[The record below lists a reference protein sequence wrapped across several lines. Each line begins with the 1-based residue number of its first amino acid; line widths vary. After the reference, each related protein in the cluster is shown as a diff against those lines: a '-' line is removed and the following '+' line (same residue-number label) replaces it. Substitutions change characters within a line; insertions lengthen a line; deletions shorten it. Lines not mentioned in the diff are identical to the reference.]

1 MKTKLFK
8 TTVLAIALLV
18 AFAGCEKAIEDLQET
33 IDSGEDD
40 AYVQTAVAS
49 AFDVVE
55 DLGTTDARLM
65 KTGNSILPG
74 AANVVF
80 LDSVMDANGVEYFVD
95 FGPLPGL
102 LCNDGKWRA
111 GKINVKLN
119 KKYSEIGAVGVAEM
133 TETEPFYAGTETVKT
148 QLSGKLTASRL
159 ALNSINLL
167 AENIKA
173 TYQSRTIE
181 AAGNYTIIRTVG
193 MADPG
198 ALGDEYE
205 LTGSGSGVNRNG
217 KNYTVTVAE
226 TLVKKIQDGCADTFV
241 NGIIEIKNE
250 DAKKPLKI
258 DFDPDNDQAC
268 DNKVKITLS
277 NGFSQTIN
285 L

>member
-8 TTVLAIALLV
+8 TTFLAIAILI
-18 AFAGCEKAIEDLQET
+18 AFTGCEKAVEDLKET

-40 AYVQTAVAS
+40 AFVQTAVAS

-74 AANVVF
+74 GANVVF
-80 LDSVMDANGVEYFVD
+80 LDSVMDANGVEYYVD

-111 GKINVKLN
+111 GRINVKLN
-119 KKYSEIGAVGVAEM
+119 KKYSEIGAVGVAEIL
-133 TETEPFYAGTETVKT
+133 ETAPFYAGTETDKT
-148 QLSGKLTASRL
+148 KLTGKLTASRL
-159 ALNSINLL
+159 ALNTINML

-173 TYQSRTIE
+173 VYKNRTIE
-181 AAGNYTIIRTVG
+181 ATGNYTITRTVG

-217 KNYTVTVAE
+217 KNYTINITE
-226 TLVKKIQDGCADTFV
+226 TMLKKIQNGCADTFV
-241 NGIIEIKNE
+241 KGKIEIKNE
-250 DAKKPLKI
+250 GAKKALKI

-268 DNKVKITLS
+268 DNKVKITLP
-277 NGFSQTIN
+277 NGISQTIN